1 MPVIK
6 HEGRNYVLKTIR
18 LKCLKCGTFCET
30 SKPYPDM
37 EHCDC
42 GLVVVDGGISMGA
55 TINGNPWAM
64 EDYSIYRTEDKP
76 KIELPQEIVTAKH
89 QQLRENMIIQ
99 YRRHGLTEEQ
109 LDEIK
114 SGR

>member
-18 LKCLKCGTFCET
+18 LKCLKCNTFCQT
-30 SKPYPDM
+30 SNQDTAM
-37 EHCDC
+37 CQC
-42 GLVVVDGGISMGA
+42 GEVRVDGGISMGA
-55 TINGNPWAM
+55 TVNGNPWAY

-76 KIELPQEIVTAKH
+76 KSQLPQDVLTQRLFK
-89 QQLRENMIIQ
+89 QREAMIEN
-99 YRRHGLTEEQ
+99 YKRHGVP
-109 LDEIK
+109 LDEIM